1 MAYPPRLFVE
11 GYWYHVYTRG
21 QRQEPLYFSPLDR
34 IVYLSFLDR
43 ELERRGGVIGSY
55 CLMTNHVHLLIQ
67 MGKTDLGK
75 IFKTL
80 HMKYA
85 KYFNLKR
92 DTKGYVFQGRP
103 GMKIVLDD
111 SYLLQVVGYI
121 HLNPVEAGMVT
132 AVDEFEWGSWK
143 WLLEGEK
150 RDLARSC
157 YPPGFDGKDRETV
170 FRDVVENKVEL
181 PFGENYWGTDEEW
194 AKIDR
199 RQENREAG
207 KTKERRGRRK
217 KDTIARELVEGFD
230 VTIEQLKSP
239 SQNQTVTKYRR
250 EAMGRMYEEGY
261 GPTEI
266 GKYFNRTKG
275 AVNHAYRQWIKERSE

>member
-1 MAYPPRLFVE
+1 MAYPPRLFVD

-34 IVYLSFLDR
+34 IAYLSFLDR

-55 CLMTNHVHLLIQ
+55 CLMTNHVHLLIR
-67 MGKTDLGK
+67 MGQTDLGK
-75 IFKTL
+75 IFKAV

-92 DTKGYVFQGRP
+92 KTKGHVFQGRP
-103 GMKIVLDD
+103 GMKIVLDE

-121 HLNPVEAGMVT
+121 HLNPVEAGMVK
-132 AVDEFEWGSWK
+132 AVDEYEWSSWT
-143 WLLEGEK
+143 WFLEGEK
-150 RDLARSC
+150 VDLATSC

-170 FRDVVENKVEL
+170 FRGVVETKGEL
-181 PFGENYWGTDEEW
+181 PHGENYWGTDEEW
-194 AKIDR
+194 AQIDR
-199 RQENREAG
+199 RQAGREAG
-207 KTKERRGRRK
+207 KTKEKRGRRT
-217 KDTIARELVEGFD
+217 KDAIAREVVEGSD
-230 VTIEQLKSP
+230 VTIKQLKSP
-239 SQNQTVTKYRR
+239 SQNQTVTNYRR
-250 EAMGRMYEEGY
+250 EAMGRMYVEGY